1 MRKWILTGTL
11 LLGLTGIAY
20 AEDQCTEPNARL
32 QAAVTEA
39 QNSMIQRIL
48 LQSQISLLEGKLKA
62 LEEKVKTTNPKAESA
77 APTLPSPAA
86 ATPEG
91 TPEIP
96 PQ

>member
-11 LLGLTGIAY
+11 LLGLSGIAY
-20 AEDQCTEPNARL
+20 AEDQCVEPNARL

-48 LQSQISLLEGKLKA
+48 LQSQISILETKVKA
-62 LEEKVKTTNPKAESA
+62 LEDKTKATNPKAESA
-77 APTLPSPAA
+77 APPVETPA
-86 ATPEG
+86 PE
-91 TPEIP
+91 TP